1 MNKLKRILCAMLCVC
16 MISIP
21 MAIPTTVSA
30 EDSISDLEQQL
41 QQLEQENQKYQKIL
55 DDTKSD
61 IAEKEEYKSAL
72 VSKVQV
78 LDEKIAVTREK
89 ISSLNDDIKEKQ
101 DAYDKGLSEVEDQF
115 DALANRLRIL
125 YMSGNATDLE
135 IIFGAKDFS
144 DLIDKMELVKSLA
157 NSDKELISEIQT
169 KLDELSTKKKSLE
182 ADKKDLETQQAS
194 LKSDQDEFNKLI
206 SDNNDELLI
215 VKKVEDENKEES
227 TKNIYL
233 TQRAEILSKQEE
245 RVKEDLNTQEQTIKS
260 EENISTDNT
269 NIEALKQ
276 EDIKDKVIENKV
288 IENKV
293 IENIDEQRVE
303 NKLATEQKHEEP
315 VQEIKDNDHKDET
328 ILLEPKTTLETKTL
342 EDVKTDENSE
352 EVNHEVSNID
362 DFFDRFEKKVYSNID
377 RNFDKTTFKRGDF
390 VNIRVTILKD
400 GSYEQLTFLNGNS
413 DYFNKV
419 KPQIEEIFPLK
430 IEENLKSHF
439 PRYYRMKIDF

>member
-1 MNKLKRILCAMLCVC
+1 MKRRTKNFVEDILIVIGVFFILYLIYFFVFSKDNDLSLETATKETKVEVETKDSKLFVSENGFLSKIYEDIKNKL
-16 MISIP
+16 
-21 MAIPTTVSA
+21 
-30 EDSISDLEQQL
+30 
-41 QQLEQENQKYQKIL
+41 
-55 DDTKSD
+55 
-61 IAEKEEYKSAL
+61 
-72 VSKVQV
+72 
-78 LDEKIAVTREK
+78 
-89 ISSLNDDIKEKQ
+89 
-101 DAYDKGLSEVEDQF
+101 F
-115 DALANRLRIL
+115 
-125 YMSGNATDLE
+125 
-135 IIFGAKDFS
+135 
-144 DLIDKMELVKSLA
+144 
-157 NSDKELISEIQT
+157 
-169 KLDELSTKKKSLE
+169 
-182 ADKKDLETQQAS
+182 
-194 LKSDQDEFNKLI
+194 

-276 EDIKDKVIENKV
+276 EDIKDKVVENKV
-288 IENKV
+288 VENKV
-293 IENIDEQRVE
+293 VENKVVENKVVENKVVENKVVENIDEQRVE

-377 RNFDKTTFKRGDF
+377 RNFDKTTFKRGEF

>member
-1 MNKLKRILCAMLCVC
+1 MKRRTKNFVEDILIIIGVFFILYLIYFFVFSKDNDLSLETATKETKVEVETKDSKLFVSENGFLSKIYEDIKNKL
-16 MISIP
+16 
-21 MAIPTTVSA
+21 
-30 EDSISDLEQQL
+30 
-41 QQLEQENQKYQKIL
+41 
-55 DDTKSD
+55 
-61 IAEKEEYKSAL
+61 
-72 VSKVQV
+72 
-78 LDEKIAVTREK
+78 
-89 ISSLNDDIKEKQ
+89 
-101 DAYDKGLSEVEDQF
+101 F
-115 DALANRLRIL
+115 
-125 YMSGNATDLE
+125 
-135 IIFGAKDFS
+135 
-144 DLIDKMELVKSLA
+144 
-157 NSDKELISEIQT
+157 
-169 KLDELSTKKKSLE
+169 
-182 ADKKDLETQQAS
+182 
-194 LKSDQDEFNKLI
+194 

-269 NIEALKQ
+269 NIEALK
-276 EDIKDKVIENKV
+276 EEEIKDKVVENV
-288 IENKV
+288 V
-293 IENIDEQRVE
+293 EQRVE

-315 VQEIKDNDHKDET
+315 VEQIKDNDHKDET

-377 RNFDKTTFKRGDF
+377 RNFDKTTFKRGEF

-430 IEENLKSHF
+430 IEENLKTHF
-439 PRYYRMKIDF
+439 PRYYRMKIAF

>member
-1 MNKLKRILCAMLCVC
+1 MKRRTKNFVEDILIVIGVFFILYLIYFFVFSKDNDLSLETATKETKVEVETKDSKLFVSENGFLSKIYEDIKNKL
-16 MISIP
+16 
-21 MAIPTTVSA
+21 
-30 EDSISDLEQQL
+30 
-41 QQLEQENQKYQKIL
+41 
-55 DDTKSD
+55 
-61 IAEKEEYKSAL
+61 
-72 VSKVQV
+72 
-78 LDEKIAVTREK
+78 
-89 ISSLNDDIKEKQ
+89 
-101 DAYDKGLSEVEDQF
+101 F
-115 DALANRLRIL
+115 
-125 YMSGNATDLE
+125 
-135 IIFGAKDFS
+135 
-144 DLIDKMELVKSLA
+144 
-157 NSDKELISEIQT
+157 
-169 KLDELSTKKKSLE
+169 
-182 ADKKDLETQQAS
+182 
-194 LKSDQDEFNKLI
+194 

-276 EDIKDKVIENKV
+276 EDIKDKVVENKV
-288 IENKV
+288 V
-293 IENIDEQRVE
+293 ENIDEQRVE

-315 VQEIKDNDHKDET
+315 VEQIKNNDHKDET

-352 EVNHEVSNID
+352 EVHHEVSNID

-377 RNFDKTTFKRGDF
+377 RNFDKTTFKRGEF

-439 PRYYRMKIDF
+439 PRYYRMKIAF

>member
-1 MNKLKRILCAMLCVC
+1 MKRRTKNFVEDILIIIGVLFILYLIYFFVFSKDNDLSFETATKETKVEVETKDSKLFVSENGFLSKIYEDIKNKL
-16 MISIP
+16 
-21 MAIPTTVSA
+21 
-30 EDSISDLEQQL
+30 
-41 QQLEQENQKYQKIL
+41 
-55 DDTKSD
+55 
-61 IAEKEEYKSAL
+61 
-72 VSKVQV
+72 
-78 LDEKIAVTREK
+78 
-89 ISSLNDDIKEKQ
+89 
-101 DAYDKGLSEVEDQF
+101 F
-115 DALANRLRIL
+115 
-125 YMSGNATDLE
+125 
-135 IIFGAKDFS
+135 
-144 DLIDKMELVKSLA
+144 
-157 NSDKELISEIQT
+157 
-169 KLDELSTKKKSLE
+169 
-182 ADKKDLETQQAS
+182 
-194 LKSDQDEFNKLI
+194 

-276 EDIKDKVIENKV
+276 EDIKDKVVENKV
-288 IENKV
+288 V
-293 IENIDEQRVE
+293 ENIDEQRVE

-377 RNFDKTTFKRGDF
+377 RNFDKTTFKRGEF

-430 IEENLKSHF
+430 IEENLKTHF

>member
-1 MNKLKRILCAMLCVC
+1 MKRRTKNFVEDILIIIGVLFILYLIYFFVFSKDNDLSLETATKETKVEVETKDSKLFVSENGFLSKIYEDIKNKL
-16 MISIP
+16 
-21 MAIPTTVSA
+21 
-30 EDSISDLEQQL
+30 
-41 QQLEQENQKYQKIL
+41 
-55 DDTKSD
+55 
-61 IAEKEEYKSAL
+61 
-72 VSKVQV
+72 
-78 LDEKIAVTREK
+78 
-89 ISSLNDDIKEKQ
+89 
-101 DAYDKGLSEVEDQF
+101 F
-115 DALANRLRIL
+115 
-125 YMSGNATDLE
+125 
-135 IIFGAKDFS
+135 
-144 DLIDKMELVKSLA
+144 
-157 NSDKELISEIQT
+157 
-169 KLDELSTKKKSLE
+169 
-182 ADKKDLETQQAS
+182 
-194 LKSDQDEFNKLI
+194 

-276 EDIKDKVIENKV
+276 EDVKDKVVENKV
-288 IENKV
+288 V
-293 IENIDEQRVE
+293 ENIDEQRVE

-352 EVNHEVSNID
+352 EVHHEVSNID

-377 RNFDKTTFKRGDF
+377 RNFDKTTFKRGEF

-430 IEENLKSHF
+430 IEENLKTHF
-439 PRYYRMKIDF
+439 PRYYRMKIAF

>member
-1 MNKLKRILCAMLCVC
+1 MIEFEDILIIIGVLFILYLIYFFVFSKDNDLSFETATKESKVEMETKDSKVFVSENGFLSQIYEDIKNKLFA
-16 MISIP
+16 
-21 MAIPTTVSA
+21 
-30 EDSISDLEQQL
+30 
-41 QQLEQENQKYQKIL
+41 
-55 DDTKSD
+55 
-61 IAEKEEYKSAL
+61 
-72 VSKVQV
+72 
-78 LDEKIAVTREK
+78 
-89 ISSLNDDIKEKQ
+89 
-101 DAYDKGLSEVEDQF
+101 
-115 DALANRLRIL
+115 
-125 YMSGNATDLE
+125 
-135 IIFGAKDFS
+135 
-144 DLIDKMELVKSLA
+144 
-157 NSDKELISEIQT
+157 
-169 KLDELSTKKKSLE
+169 
-182 ADKKDLETQQAS
+182 
-194 LKSDQDEFNKLI
+194 
-206 SDNNDELLI
+206 DNNELLTI
-215 VKKVEDENKEES
+215 KKVEEENKEDN

-233 TQRAEILSKQEE
+233 SQRAEILSKQEE

-276 EDIKDKVIENKV
+276 EDIKDKVVENKV
-288 IENKV
+288 V
-293 IENIDEQRVE
+293 ENIDEQRVE

-377 RNFDKTTFKRGDF
+377 RNFDKTTFKRGEF

>member
-1 MNKLKRILCAMLCVC
+1 MKRRTKNFVEDILIIIGVLFILYLIYFFVFSKDNDLSFETATKESKVEMETKDSKVFVSENGFLSQIYEDIKNKLFA
-16 MISIP
+16 
-21 MAIPTTVSA
+21 
-30 EDSISDLEQQL
+30 
-41 QQLEQENQKYQKIL
+41 
-55 DDTKSD
+55 
-61 IAEKEEYKSAL
+61 
-72 VSKVQV
+72 
-78 LDEKIAVTREK
+78 
-89 ISSLNDDIKEKQ
+89 
-101 DAYDKGLSEVEDQF
+101 
-115 DALANRLRIL
+115 
-125 YMSGNATDLE
+125 
-135 IIFGAKDFS
+135 
-144 DLIDKMELVKSLA
+144 
-157 NSDKELISEIQT
+157 
-169 KLDELSTKKKSLE
+169 
-182 ADKKDLETQQAS
+182 
-194 LKSDQDEFNKLI
+194 
-206 SDNNDELLI
+206 DNNELLTI
-215 VKKVEDENKEES
+215 KKVEEENKEDN

-233 TQRAEILSKQEE
+233 SQRAEILSKQEE
-245 RVKEDLNTQEQTIKS
+245 RVKEDLNTQQEQTTKN
-260 EENISTDNT
+260 EENISTENR

-276 EDIKDKVIENKV
+276 EEIKDKVVENV
-288 IENKV
+288 V
-293 IENIDEQRVE
+293 EQRVE

-377 RNFDKTTFKRGDF
+377 RNFDKTTFKRGEF

>member
-1 MNKLKRILCAMLCVC
+1 MKRRTKNFVEDILIVIGVFFILYLIYFFVFSKDNDLSLETATKETKVEIETKDSKLFVSENGFLSKIYEDIKNKL
-16 MISIP
+16 
-21 MAIPTTVSA
+21 
-30 EDSISDLEQQL
+30 
-41 QQLEQENQKYQKIL
+41 
-55 DDTKSD
+55 
-61 IAEKEEYKSAL
+61 
-72 VSKVQV
+72 
-78 LDEKIAVTREK
+78 
-89 ISSLNDDIKEKQ
+89 
-101 DAYDKGLSEVEDQF
+101 F
-115 DALANRLRIL
+115 
-125 YMSGNATDLE
+125 
-135 IIFGAKDFS
+135 
-144 DLIDKMELVKSLA
+144 
-157 NSDKELISEIQT
+157 
-169 KLDELSTKKKSLE
+169 
-182 ADKKDLETQQAS
+182 
-194 LKSDQDEFNKLI
+194 

-276 EDIKDKVIENKV
+276 EDIKDKVVENKV
-288 IENKV
+288 VENKV
-293 IENIDEQRVE
+293 VENIDEQRVE

-377 RNFDKTTFKRGDF
+377 RNFDKTTFKRGEF

>member
-1 MNKLKRILCAMLCVC
+1 MKRRTKNFVEDILIVIGVFFILYLIYFFVFSKDNDLSLETATKETKVEVETKDSKLFVSENGFLSKIYEDIKNKL
-16 MISIP
+16 
-21 MAIPTTVSA
+21 
-30 EDSISDLEQQL
+30 
-41 QQLEQENQKYQKIL
+41 
-55 DDTKSD
+55 
-61 IAEKEEYKSAL
+61 
-72 VSKVQV
+72 
-78 LDEKIAVTREK
+78 
-89 ISSLNDDIKEKQ
+89 
-101 DAYDKGLSEVEDQF
+101 F
-115 DALANRLRIL
+115 
-125 YMSGNATDLE
+125 
-135 IIFGAKDFS
+135 
-144 DLIDKMELVKSLA
+144 
-157 NSDKELISEIQT
+157 
-169 KLDELSTKKKSLE
+169 
-182 ADKKDLETQQAS
+182 
-194 LKSDQDEFNKLI
+194 

-276 EDIKDKVIENKV
+276 EDIKDKVVENKV
-288 IENKV
+288 VENKV
-293 IENIDEQRVE
+293 VENKVVENIDEQRVE

-377 RNFDKTTFKRGDF
+377 RNFDKTTFKRGEF

>member
-1 MNKLKRILCAMLCVC
+1 MKRRTKNFVEDILIVIGVFFILYLIYFFVFSKDNDLSLETATKETKVEVETKDSKLFVSENGFLSKIYEDIKNKL
-16 MISIP
+16 
-21 MAIPTTVSA
+21 
-30 EDSISDLEQQL
+30 
-41 QQLEQENQKYQKIL
+41 
-55 DDTKSD
+55 
-61 IAEKEEYKSAL
+61 
-72 VSKVQV
+72 
-78 LDEKIAVTREK
+78 
-89 ISSLNDDIKEKQ
+89 
-101 DAYDKGLSEVEDQF
+101 F
-115 DALANRLRIL
+115 
-125 YMSGNATDLE
+125 
-135 IIFGAKDFS
+135 
-144 DLIDKMELVKSLA
+144 
-157 NSDKELISEIQT
+157 
-169 KLDELSTKKKSLE
+169 
-182 ADKKDLETQQAS
+182 
-194 LKSDQDEFNKLI
+194 

-276 EDIKDKVIENKV
+276 EDIKDKVVENKV
-288 IENKV
+288 V
-293 IENIDEQRVE
+293 ENIDEQRVE

-315 VQEIKDNDHKDET
+315 VQQIKDNDHKDET

-377 RNFDKTTFKRGDF
+377 RNFDKTTFKRGEF